1 MTSFQLSNNDARLAY
16 LAMQYHLARP
26 GSELDPETKQP
37 SEQGLAGVARALEPQ
52 LEKAVATIELSDYQ
66 RQRLVSAV
74 AGSMNELKTYP
85 LLVGG
90 GQTTMPVFYRTLASL
105 FPEVREEPEEASQ
118 LAAHLMALRRRLEH
132 APAEASAAPQRRPW
146 WRFWQGG
153 GA

>member
-16 LAMQYHLARP
+16 LAMQYHLSRP
-26 GSELDPETKQP
+26 GSELDPDTKQP
-37 SEQGLAGVARALEPQ
+37 SEQGLAGVARSLEPQ
-52 LEKAVATIELSDYQ
+52 LEKAVATIDLSDYQ

-85 LLVGG
+85 LLAGG
-90 GQTTMPVFYRTLASL
+90 GQTTVPAFYETLVRL
-105 FPEVREEPEEASQ
+105 FPKVRKEPDEASQ
-118 LAAHLMALRRRLEH
+118 LAAHMMALRRRLER